1 MAHGLHVLRKPQPE
15 PNRRSILSGELIT
28 LSDEVDDQ
36 CMERTQGIEAARLLF
51 ENGLWFDGVVRGL
64 VAELDYN
71 EETAQDVARAAL
83 AERLHAEA
91 GTSPHLR

>member
-1 MAHGLHVLRKPQPE
+1 
-15 PNRRSILSGELIT
+15 
-28 LSDEVDDQ
+28 
-36 CMERTQGIEAARLLF
+36 MERTPGIEAARLLF

-91 GTSPHLR
+91 GASPHLR